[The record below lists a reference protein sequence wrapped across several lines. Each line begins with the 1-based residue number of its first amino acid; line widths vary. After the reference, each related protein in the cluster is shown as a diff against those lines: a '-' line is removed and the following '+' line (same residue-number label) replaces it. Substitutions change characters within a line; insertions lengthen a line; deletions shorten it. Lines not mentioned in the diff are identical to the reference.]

1 MLYHQNMINLRNERG
16 IRIIIVI
23 IIFVINFKQI
33 NNKFFKLKELILPF
47 CCICIIFIINVIILK
62 NIKFIIIIGIC
73 SKLNTSNLLIFGFFI
88 ITIPALFIFILK
100 I

>member
-47 CCICIIFIINVIILK
+47 CCICIIFVIVKQKRKQQRKMQRNNINNHPIPK
-62 NIKFIIIIGIC
+62 EKQ
-73 SKLNTSNLLIFGFFI
+73 LNDV
-88 ITIPALFIFILK
+88 
-100 I
+100 